1 MHKYTAKLILRT
13 SKKNAEGHSPIA
25 LQLFINGERARIST
39 GEYLHPDCWDAE
51 SGTVLTRTKHGITK
65 ERATEINMILFRS
78 LEKANAIFRQH
89 KIMDEPLNKETMLSE
104 LNNTMSRNSFHDW
117 AAKRI
122 EELKGVRAP
131 KTLTGY
137 RVTFA
142 ALREFQPVLK
152 FSDLSGELVERF
164 ERYLRTERN
173 LGVNARAKYH
183 SHLKSFTRALARTYK
198 GIPNIYDHFQIKQV
212 SGKRVYLVK
221 AEVQALTRM
230 YNAQVLGDRLQEM
243 LSMFLFSCHTGLRY
257 SDLVN
262 VEHANIIDGYLSF
275 LPVKTQGIE
284 KRVDVPLSPIA
295 IELLHNQKGKLFNY
309 TCNEYYRRQ
318 LKVIGSLCGLKKQLS
333 SHVGRHTFA
342 TSYIMNGGTV
352 PTLQKLMGHSKIE
365 TTMIY
370 VHLSKLRLEEERTV
384 IDNLYKSPYQNGDQA
399 A

>member
-1 MHKYTAKLILRT
+1 
-13 SKKNAEGHSPIA
+13 
-25 LQLFINGERARIST
+25 
-39 GEYLHPDCWDAE
+39 
-51 SGTVLTRTKHGITK
+51 
-65 ERATEINMILFRS
+65 MILFRS
-78 LEKANAIFRQH
+78 LEKVNSIFRQH

-122 EELKGVRAP
+122 EDLKGVRAP

-137 RVTFA
+137 RVTFGV
-142 ALREFQPVLK
+142 LREFQPVLR

-183 SHLKSFTRALARTYK
+183 SHLKSFTRALARNYK
-198 GIPNIYDHFQIKQV
+198 GIPNIYTHFQIKQV

-221 AEVQALTRM
+221 SEVQALTRM

-257 SDLVN
+257 SDLIN
-262 VEHANIIDGYLSF
+262 VEHSNIIDGYLTF
-275 LPVKTQGIE
+275 MPVKTQGIE
-284 KRVDVPLSPIA
+284 KRVEVPLNPTSLSFI
-295 IELLHNQKGKLFNY
+295 HNQKGKLFNY

-342 TSYIMNGGTV
+342 TGYIMGGGTV
-352 PTLQKLMGHSKIE
+352 PTLRKLMGHSKIE

-370 VHLSKLRLEEERTV
+370 VHLSKQRIEEERTV
-384 IDNLYKSPYQNGDQA
+384 IDNMYKGPYQNGDQA